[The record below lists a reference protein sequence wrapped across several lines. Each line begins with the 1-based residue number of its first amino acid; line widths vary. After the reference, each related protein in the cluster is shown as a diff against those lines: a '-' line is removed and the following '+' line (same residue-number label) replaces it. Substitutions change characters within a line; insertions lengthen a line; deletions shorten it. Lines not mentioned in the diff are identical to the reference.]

1 MKKILFFALSILF
14 FASCSDESTTS
25 ENIPSASDAIPVK
38 VMPLG
43 KVDILNPVYVSG
55 QFTTTEESTLSFKT
69 GGVIE
74 NVFVQQG
81 DRVQSGQLIAKL
93 VLTEINAQVE
103 QARIGLDKAKR
114 DFDRGTKLL
123 QDSVITTEQYENL
136 KTFYDLSSKQYEA
149 AKFNLSY
156 SEIRATSSG
165 VILER
170 FANAGQIVGPGSP
183 IVRFNA
189 LTGSDWVVRAAIADK
204 DWSRVVVGDSAT
216 LKINA
221 LNLHSIKGTVIRK
234 SEGVDPYTGLFLV
247 DIRPSQTLSNLAS
260 GLFAEAIISP
270 RVKQNSWQIPLEA
283 VLDGD
288 GKQGF
293 VFITNDEKKAERVK
307 VSISS
312 IAGGMASV
320 VSGLDNAQWLIVSGG
335 PYLNDQSS
343 ILIQK

>member
-14 FASCSDESTTS
+14 FASCSDESKTS
-25 ENIPSASDAIPVK
+25 ENIPSSSDAIPVK

-55 QFTTTEESTLSFKT
+55 QFTTTEESALSFKT

-81 DRVQSGQLIAKL
+81 DHVQSGQLIAKL

-136 KTFYDLSSKQYEA
+136 KTLYDLSSKQYEA

-221 LNLHSIKGTVIRK
+221 LNLQSIKGTVIRK

-260 GLFAEAIISP
+260 GLFAEVVISP

>member
-1 MKKILFFALSILF
+1 MKKILFFALSILL

-25 ENIPSASDAIPVK
+25 ENIPSVSDAIPVK

-55 QFTTTEESTLSFKT
+55 QFTTTEESALSFKT

-136 KTFYDLSSKQYEA
+136 KTLYDLSSKQYEA

-183 IVRFNA
+183 VVRFNA
-189 LTGSDWVVRAAIADK
+189 LSGSDWVVRAAIADK

-221 LNLHSIKGTVIRK
+221 LNLQSIKGAVIRK

-260 GLFAEAIISP
+260 GLFAEVVISP

-307 VSISS
+307 ISISS